1 MRHHYLD
8 MSEWLMFSANL
19 AIFRYIMA
27 RTG

>member
-1 MRHHYLD
+1 
-8 MSEWLMFSANL
+8 MFNANL